1 MIIVLNLLSTFNFDT
16 YNESVIDGLLFKISL
31 INFRREIKLFV
42 SFFCGQGKLRKEVQL
57 LTIINSPVSFS
68 LTILMIREDL
78 RDNFRDKDN
87 FYNIC
92 CHLTIDHSSL
102 SNKYNWNLASKRND
116 RLTSN
121 YNMI

>member
-1 MIIVLNLLSTFNFDT
+1 MSPLLTVSFSKFRQ
-16 YNESVIDGLLFKISL
+16 L
-31 INFRREIKLFV
+31 IFRREIKLFV
-42 SFFCGQGKLRKEVQL
+42 LFFCGQGKLRKLRKEVQL

-68 LTILMIREDL
+68 LTILMIKEDL

-116 RLTSN
+116 RLTLN